1 VDVAFDRRK
10 QRVVGHELM
19 APRELCAVQDP
30 LTLSCEAPVASK
42 VPLPPAHYEGR
53 VVTPDAAVEA
63 AMAPAL
69 ARVRALQAIP
79 LGVVLDTPLSRSSD
93 GESALGNLFADAQ
106 LAANP
111 GVDIAI
117 NNNVRGGLRADLP
130 AGSLT
135 LGRLY
140 DTFPFDNR
148 LLRVTLSGAELRRI
162 FADETR
168 RGRRG
173 ALSVAGL
180 RVRTVCSGR
189 DLVVELRRATGEPI
203 GADER
208 FVVLATEQLVQGA
221 VFAAVDVPS
230 EIRVPRLDA
239 PVMREVVED
248 WLRTRGGH
256 IDASEFLKPSEPR
269 WEYVGDVPAGCEG

>member
-1 VDVAFDRRK
+1 VF
-10 QRVVGHELM
+10 
-19 APRELCAVQDP
+19 
-30 LTLSCEAPVASK
+30 
-42 VPLPPAHYEGR
+42 
-53 VVTPDAAVEA
+53 
-63 AMAPAL
+63 
-69 ARVRALQAIP
+69 
-79 LGVVLDTPLSRSSD
+79 DTPLSRSSD

-106 LAANP
+106 LAGNP

-130 AGSLT
+130 AGALT
-135 LGRLY
+135 FGRLY

-148 LLRVTLSGAELRRI
+148 LLRITLSGAELGRI

-180 RVRTVCSGR
+180 RVRTACSGR
-189 DLVVELRRATGEPI
+189 DLVVELRRASGEPI
-203 GADER
+203 GADEH

-248 WLRTRGGH
+248 WLRARAGH
-256 IDASEFLKPSEPR
+256 LDASEFLKPSEPR
-269 WEYVGDVPAGCEG
+269 WEYVGDVPASCSP

>member
-1 VDVAFDRRK
+1 
-10 QRVVGHELM
+10 
-19 APRELCAVQDP
+19 VQEP
-30 LTLSCEAPVASK
+30 LTLSCETPVASAA
-42 VPLPPAHYEGR
+42 PLPPAQYEGR
-53 VVTPDAAVEA
+53 VVTPDAAIEA

-69 ARVRALQAIP
+69 ARVRALQALP
-79 LGVVLDTPLSRSSD
+79 LGVVLDTPLARSSD
-93 GESALGNLFADAQ
+93 SESALGNLFADAQ
-106 LAANP
+106 LARTP

-130 AGSLT
+130 AGPLT
-135 LGRLY
+135 FGRLY

-148 LLRVTLSGAELRRI
+148 LVKVTVSGADLRRI

-180 RVRTVCSGR
+180 RVRTACAEQE
-189 DLVVELRRATGEPI
+189 LLVELRRPSGEPI

-221 VFAAVDVPS
+221 VFSAVDVPN
-230 EIRVPRLDA
+230 EIRVPRVDA

-248 WLRTRGGH
+248 WLRERGGH
-256 IDASEFLKPSEPR
+256 LDAAEFLKPGEPR
-269 WEYVGDVPAGCEG
+269 WEYVGDVPAGCER